1 MGVYHAMILIDL
13 LALSL
18 GVGIIFVALL
28 SWERSGIRWLR
39 DLSFVLVA
47 ATILLMLDLVRIWE
61 ITTGWPPGLPGRIVL
76 AALSGAGNLLI
87 AIAIPVFVE

>member
-1 MGVYHAMILIDL
+1 MGVYHAMMLIDL

-39 DLSFVLVA
+39 DLAFVLVA
-47 ATILLMLDLVRIWE
+47 GTILLMLDLFRIYE
-61 ITTGWPPGLPGRIVL
+61 ITTGWPPGLPDASCWQHS
-76 AALSGAGNLLI
+76 AAA
-87 AIAIPVFVE
+87 AIS